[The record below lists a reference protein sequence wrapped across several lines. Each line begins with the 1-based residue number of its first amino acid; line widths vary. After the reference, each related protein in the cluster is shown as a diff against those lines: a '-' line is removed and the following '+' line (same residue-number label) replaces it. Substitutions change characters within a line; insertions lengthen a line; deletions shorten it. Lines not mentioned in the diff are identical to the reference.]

1 MQQGKELLFEQ
12 QTEIHIGR
20 TTDNDVVLQDAGVSR
35 KHVRISDRLG
45 RYYVQDLGSS
55 NGTLVNDKP
64 LSGEQELQ
72 NGDRIALGP
81 VEFLFKEFVS
91 ADDATRP
98 FMPVEEDDATRP
110 IRRNLYPLS
119 RAETDDGMEAP
130 MSDLSPVG
138 AEHEP
143 TVPLRPETRS
153 PAPPVLRP
161 APGAASQEAFFRAD
175 TVGEMAAVE
184 PPPPKA
190 PLARPEPRAPVAP
203 PRPEPRAPAPVKA
216 APAPAAAAARA
227 SSGASGSSAA
237 DLARRRRELS
247 HTLGGQLKLWWLEM
261 PRGGKAALLTVATCF
276 LVGMVGALVAVFRP
290 QVDSG
295 PSGPEPRALG
305 LQALSDS
312 FGLGEGVTWEQ
323 PDMKAFDFEFVSPT
337 RAVAVLSY
345 QASGISKEE
354 VSLSVNATAV
364 GWVPPDT
371 TSSTERELQQIL
383 PPSVLNRNE
392 RNQLVFDNVRNPP
405 GEDSW
410 RVWNLRLEIIPV
422 PDMPPEELLETA
434 RGYVAKARNFYE
446 RKDIGAENLTL
457 AWENYRSA
465 WITLEALD
473 EKPDLYQDVR
483 HMLGQVAVDLDHKCG
498 QLMLDFQ
505 RNIQFKDRK
514 RAARVL
520 DEINRRF
527 PTPAHRCHNLAAEK
541 ASEYGL

>member
-1 MQQGKELLFEQ
+1 M
-12 QTEIHIGR
+12 GR
-20 TTDNDVVLQDAGVSR
+20 TADNDVVLQDAGVSR

-45 RYYVQDLGSS
+45 RFYVQDLGSS

-81 VEFLFKEFVS
+81 VEFLFKEVVS
-91 ADDATRP
+91 SDDATRP
-98 FMPVEEDDATRP
+98 FMPVEEDDDATRP

-119 RAETDDGMEAP
+119 RAETEDGMEAP

-138 AEHEP
+138 PELE
-143 TVPLRPETRS
+143 TTLPLPRPS
-153 PAPPVLRP
+153 APPVLRP
-161 APGAASQEAFFRAD
+161 VSEASSREAFSRAD
-175 TVGEMAAVE
+175 TVGEMEV
-184 PPPPKA
+184 
-190 PLARPEPRAPVAP
+190 V
-203 PRPEPRAPAPVKA
+203 PEPRAPAPVKA
-216 APAPAAAAARA
+216 APAPALAPVPAPAAVAARA
-227 SSGASGSSAA
+227 SSGAAGPSAA

-247 HTLGGQLKLWWLEM
+247 NTLGGQLALWWLEM
-261 PRGGKAALLTVATCF
+261 PRGGKVALLTVATSF
-276 LVGMVGALVAVFRP
+276 LVGMVAALVIVFRP
-290 QVDSG
+290 EVDTG
-295 PSGPEPRALG
+295 PTGPEPTSLG
-305 LQALSDS
+305 LQALPDS

-371 TSSTERELQQIL
+371 THSTERELQQIL
-383 PPSVLNRNE
+383 PPSVLERNAS
-392 RNQLVFDNVRNPP
+392 NQLVFDNVRNPP
-405 GEDSW
+405 GQDSW

-422 PDMPPEELLETA
+422 PDLPPEQLLETA
-434 RGYVAKARNFYE
+434 RTYVAKARNFYE
-446 RKDIGAENLTL
+446 RKDVGAENLTL

-483 HMLGQVAVDLDHKCG
+483 HMMGQVAVDLDHKCG